1 MTMNEAIFSVGK
13 YALEAA
19 RTFNPGLRC
28 QDRLVNAA
36 LGLCGELAE
45 LSVADSVEEI
55 TNEAGDVL
63 WYLNQA
69 AHGLGILLSDVTA
82 GPDFSTFDAL
92 VAEEVERGEHNYLS
106 PGTVERR
113 AARRAGAFADM
124 VKKHV
129 MHGKALDP
137 AAVLG
142 CLKTV
147 LVCVSIRLI
156 LVRVPG
162 GLAAVAGHNA
172 HKLRM
177 RYPDG
182 FRRADAAEAPG
193 ACLCTPD
200 PDRACPVHGGAS

>member
-1 MTMNEAIFSVGK
+1 MTMNEAIFSVSE
-13 YALEAA
+13 YALESA
-19 RTFNPGLRC
+19 RTLNPGLRC

-45 LSVADSVEEI
+45 LAVADSVEEV

-63 WYLNQA
+63 WYLNQG
-69 AHGLGILLSDVTA
+69 AHGLGILLSDVTVS
-82 GPDFSTFDAL
+82 PDFSTYDAL
-92 VAEEVERGEHNYLS
+92 LSEEVERGEHNFLS

-137 AAVLG
+137 ADAADAVG
-142 CLKTV
+142 CLKTI
-147 LVCVSIRLI
+147 LVCVSLRLI
-156 LVRVPG
+156 LARVPG
-162 GLAAVAGHNA
+162 GLATAAGHNA
-172 HKLRM
+172 HKLRL

-182 FRRADAAEAPG
+182 FQRADAEAPG

-200 PDRACPVHGGAS
+200 SR